1 MNDETIT
8 EFYTIAHLTPL
19 VFVPNMG
26 LIYFKGESEGYQVSS
41 RFWVHI
47 VSVMDHILERG
58 GDFEV
63 ITLPFPEKGI
73 LIPLKNANC
82 QGVSCITVWNM
93 GWIKWWKA
101 FVNIQ
106 RMLNYVLWKRH
117 GPSLK
122 LITAFKETDRAKLI
136 PSEIMSD
143 IIQAYYYQPPSRP
156 ICTNNGPPVRIVETN
171 SFKIKKLNSST

>member
-1 MNDETIT
+1 MNETIT
-8 EFYTIAHLTPL
+8 EFYTIAHSTPL

-26 LIYFKGESEGYQVSS
+26 LIYFKGESKGYQVSS
-41 RFWVHI
+41 RFWMHI
-47 VSVMDHILERG
+47 VSVMEHILERG

-63 ITLPFPEKGI
+63 IDFEVITLPLPHKGMM
-73 LIPLKNANC
+73 IPLKNAD
-82 QGVSCITVWNM
+82 GHRVSNITVWNM
-93 GWIKWWKA
+93 DWTKWWKS

-143 IIQAYYYQPPSRP
+143 IIQAYYYLPPSRP

-171 SFKIKKLNSST
+171 SFKIKK